1 MKIKT
6 ENKSNIKIN
15 NFGAIKEADIDI
27 APFTVFIGP
36 NSSGKSFIAKL
47 IQCFSLPHENSIL
60 EKGLIYSINSS
71 KNFNETNKKLSDNFQ
86 KKFEE
91 YLDKKPTLESDPF
104 LIKVDEIYPLIN
116 EGILKYLS
124 EIFEDEIKDQF
135 DTNLDNLISFDKN
148 SFEIIVNNNLFKKDK
163 NKPLKLPGETFYL
176 NENNSHDNKPPKDSI
191 LGIHFDK
198 NNNILIRIESSVINK
213 EESFLT
219 IYSLIGSIF
228 FENLLL
234 ENSYYIPA
242 ERSEIISDKKMLTR
256 KVLNK
261 SDLTKNQSQVFA
273 NIKNIDKSE
282 KGDFYELGC
291 QFENEFS
298 GISVDIQDES
308 LFNEIVYTDLK
319 RNVEIPSQILSTSIH
334 EMSIFSI
341 YLKYLLKKDD
351 LLIIEEPEAHL
362 NPRNQRI
369 LVKYFVKAINKGLK
383 ILITTHS
390 DYIINQIDN
399 LINLN
404 NVRKEDLTDLN
415 YSEDDVLINEDIN
428 IYSFKINDDD
438 TYNAEK
444 ILIEKD
450 GFTEDAFSKIT
461 DELYDET
468 IKIRNMSIR

>member
-163 NKPLKLPGETFYL
+163 NQPLKLPGETFYL

-198 NNNILIRIESSVINK
+198 NNILIRIESSVINK
-213 EESFLT
+213 EDSFLT
-219 IYSLIGSIF
+219 ICSLIGSIF

-273 NIKNIDKSE
+273 NIINIDKSK

-291 QFENEFS
+291 EFENEFS

-308 LFNEIVYTDLK
+308 LFNEIKYTDLK

-341 YLKYLLKKDD
+341 YLKYLLKKED

-362 NPRNQRI
+362 NPKNQRI

-404 NVRKEDLTDLN
+404 NVKKEELTDLN
-415 YSEDDVLINEDIN
+415 YSEDDVLSNEDIN
-428 IYSFKINDDD
+428 IYSFKINDDE

>member
-1 MKIKT
+1 
-6 ENKSNIKIN
+6 
-15 NFGAIKEADIDI
+15 
-27 APFTVFIGP
+27 
-36 NSSGKSFIAKL
+36 
-47 IQCFSLPHENSIL
+47 
-60 EKGLIYSINSS
+60 
-71 KNFNETNKKLSDNFQ
+71 
-86 KKFEE
+86 
-91 YLDKKPTLESDPF
+91 
-104 LIKVDEIYPLIN
+104 
-116 EGILKYLS
+116 
-124 EIFEDEIKDQF
+124 
-135 DTNLDNLISFDKN
+135 
-148 SFEIIVNNNLFKKDK
+148 
-163 NKPLKLPGETFYL
+163 
-176 NENNSHDNKPPKDSI
+176 
-191 LGIHFDK
+191 
-198 NNNILIRIESSVINK
+198 
-213 EESFLT
+213 
-219 IYSLIGSIF
+219 
-228 FENLLL
+228 
-234 ENSYYIPA
+234 
-242 ERSEIISDKKMLTR
+242 
-256 KVLNK
+256 
-261 SDLTKNQSQVFA
+261 
-273 NIKNIDKSE
+273 
-282 KGDFYELGC
+282 
-291 QFENEFS
+291 
-298 GISVDIQDES
+298 
-308 LFNEIVYTDLK
+308 
-319 RNVEIPSQILSTSIH
+319 
-334 EMSIFSI
+334 MSIFSI

>member
-1 MKIKT
+1 MDIKVK
-6 ENKSNIKIN
+6 NNSNIKIS
-15 NFGAIKEADIDI
+15 NFGAINKADIDI
-27 APFTVFIGP
+27 APFTAFIGP

-60 EKGLIYSINSS
+60 EKGFTYSINSS
-71 KNFNETNKKLSDNFQ
+71 KNFNEENKKILNNFQ
-86 KKFEE
+86 RKLEE
-91 YLDKKPTLESDPF
+91 YLDKKPTLKSDPF
-104 LIKVDEIYPLIN
+104 LIKFDEISPLIN

-124 EIFEDEIKDQF
+124 KIFEDEIEEQF
-135 DTNLDNLISFDKN
+135 DIKLDNLITFNKD

-163 NKPLKLPGETFYL
+163 NQPLKLPAKTFYL
-176 NENNSHDNKPPKDSI
+176 NKDNSPNNKPTDDSV
-191 LGIHFDK
+191 LGIHFDE
-198 NNNILIRIESSVINK
+198 NDNILIRIESSLINK
-213 EESFLT
+213 DEAFLT
-219 IYSLIGSIF
+219 IYSFIGSIF
-228 FENLLL
+228 FKNLLL

-242 ERSEIISDKKMLTR
+242 ERSEIIIDKKMLTR

-261 SDLTKNQSQVFA
+261 SDLTKNQSQVLA
-273 NIKNIDKSE
+273 NIINIDKSK

-298 GISVDIQDES
+298 GINVDIHDDS
-308 LFNEIVYTDLK
+308 LFNEITYIDSN
-319 RNVEIPSQILSTSIH
+319 RDVEIPSQILSTSIH

-362 NPRNQRI
+362 NPKNQRI
-369 LVKYFVKAINKGLK
+369 LVKYFVKAINNGLK

-404 NVRKEDLTDLN
+404 NVKEDKLIDLN
-415 YSEDDVLINEDIN
+415 YTNEDVLNNEDIN
-428 IYSFKINDDD
+428 IYSFKKNHDN
-438 TYNAEK
+438 TYDAEK

-450 GFTEDAFSKIT
+450 GFTEDTFSKIT
-461 DELYDET
+461 EELYDET

>member
-1 MKIKT
+1 M
-6 ENKSNIKIN
+6 
-15 NFGAIKEADIDI
+15 
-27 APFTVFIGP
+27 
-36 NSSGKSFIAKL
+36 
-47 IQCFSLPHENSIL
+47 
-60 EKGLIYSINSS
+60 
-71 KNFNETNKKLSDNFQ
+71 
-86 KKFEE
+86 
-91 YLDKKPTLESDPF
+91 
-104 LIKVDEIYPLIN
+104 
-116 EGILKYLS
+116 
-124 EIFEDEIKDQF
+124 
-135 DTNLDNLISFDKN
+135 
-148 SFEIIVNNNLFKKDK
+148 
-163 NKPLKLPGETFYL
+163 
-176 NENNSHDNKPPKDSI
+176 
-191 LGIHFDK
+191 
-198 NNNILIRIESSVINK
+198 
-213 EESFLT
+213 T
-219 IYSLIGSIF
+219 IYSFIGSIF
-228 FENLLL
+228 FKNLLL

-273 NIKNIDKSE
+273 NIINIDKSE